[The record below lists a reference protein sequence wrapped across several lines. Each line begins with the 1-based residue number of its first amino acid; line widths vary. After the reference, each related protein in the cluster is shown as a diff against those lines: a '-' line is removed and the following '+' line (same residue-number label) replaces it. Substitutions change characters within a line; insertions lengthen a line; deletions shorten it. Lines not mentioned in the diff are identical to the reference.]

1 MQPNPLDVM
10 QMYLSVGPIR
20 VPIIAVPNQVIAS
33 DIKAKGKLKIP
44 MVCGDFKEAFKKY
57 DRQRTSI
64 MSSNVAVAGSL
75 NAFTQNMTLV
85 RAIERN
91 DYKVLDNEAY
101 TNLKMVIDDAS
112 VKGEE

>member
-1 MQPNPLDVM
+1 MYSLPSISMEISLIDSGIVDLFENCMCTSNP
-10 QMYLSVGPIR
+10 
-20 VPIIAVPNQVIAS
+20 
-33 DIKAKGKLKIP
+33 
-44 MVCGDFKEAFKKY
+44 CGLVLY
-57 DRQRTSI
+57 
-64 MSSNVAVAGSL
+64 
-75 NAFTQNMTLV
+75 AFTQNMTLV

>member
-1 MQPNPLDVM
+1 
-10 QMYLSVGPIR
+10 
-20 VPIIAVPNQVIAS
+20 
-33 DIKAKGKLKIP
+33 